1 MLTFKN
7 LPWVSL
13 TLLFVTHTMLGWQLS
28 DFLTPDIHPGNSV
41 AMWTLVVAGDILLA
55 TAVSSPLSHL
65 RDGLARLVKSDT
77 RAFLVAVIFAFLSVV
92 VITWLHVFVHILVVL
107 SAATLVRLDTQT
119 TKWTIK
125 QSFWTVI
132 IFSLTGMGVGAA
144 AQILVEQ
151 FIQG

>member
-13 TLLFVTHTMLGWQLS
+13 TLLFVTHSMLGWQLS

-55 TAVSSPLSHL
+55 TAISSRLSHL
-65 RDGLARLVKSDT
+65 RDGLARLFKSDT

-119 TKWTIK
+119 AKWTIK
-125 QSFWTVI
+125 QSFWTVT
-132 IFSLTGMGVGAA
+132 IFSLTGLGVGAV

-151 FIQG
+151 LTQG